1 MIIALA
7 IVIVILSSFLI
18 YNIYKAN
25 DLNKQLEDQKAISL
39 NFEMELNKL
48 YDTLRQIQED
58 YKKLEQEYKE
68 SQSHKDDHSG
78 ISGIFKRIGDVFK

>member
-1 MIIALA
+1 
-7 IVIVILSSFLI
+7 
-18 YNIYKAN
+18 
-25 DLNKQLEDQKAISL
+25 
-39 NFEMELNKL
+39 MELNKL